1 LDIGNQ
7 VRGVEIGLVYLK
19 KANQIFNK
27 FSNQIKIIPI
37 LVIEKASWPLGLIG
51 SKYLLYRPKPKRFH
65 GGRRTK
71 IDLQKWLDGVLVGG

>member
-27 FSNQIKIIPI
+27 FFNQIKIIPI
-37 LVIEKASWPLGLIG
+37 LVIEKAS
-51 SKYLLYRPKPKRFH
+51 
-65 GGRRTK
+65 
-71 IDLQKWLDGVLVGG
+71 